1 MKAAQEGSQSLPGR
15 FRGVPDGSTGV
26 SNNPKGLQ
34 DTPRRPQ
41 DGPQDAPRSN
51 SARGHACDYV
61 CALAKSSRK
70 QLCPAKGLTRCSRAA
85 QCEALVSYLAC
96 RGEGQI
102 GGCCGVIAH
111 IRAGLIAR
119 CGPSIV
125 DPSLRSLPLASLTSA
140 CTSWRCIALASCFHG
155 NALHYN
161 ATAFLDFLSLMCLST
176 R

>member
-15 FRGVPDGSTGV
+15 FRGVSDGSTGV
-26 SNNPKGLQ
+26 SNNPKGFQ

-85 QCEALVSYLAC
+85 QGEALVSYIPCAP
-96 RGEGQI
+96 RGRPDRGLLRSYRAYTCWAHCEMRSVD
-102 GGCCGVIAH
+102 CGSFATF
-111 IRAGLIAR
+111 
-119 CGPSIV
+119 PSICV
-125 DPSLRSLPLASLTSA
+125 AHVCLQIL
-140 CTSWRCIALASCFHG
+140 
-155 NALHYN
+155 ALHCSCILFPWQRV
-161 ATAFLDFLSLMCLST
+161 AL
-176 R
+176 

>member
-1 MKAAQEGSQSLPGR
+1 MTAAQEGSRSFPGR
-15 FRGVPDGSTGV
+15 FRGVSDGPTGV

-85 QCEALVSYLAC
+85 QGEALVSYIPCAP
-96 RGEGQI
+96 RGRPDRGLLWSYRAYT
-102 GGCCGVIAH
+102 CWAH
-111 IRAGLIAR
+111 CEMRSVDWRSFATF
-119 CGPSIV
+119 PSTCVAHVCLHI
-125 DPSLRSLPLASLTSA
+125 L
-140 CTSWRCIALASCFHG
+140 
-155 NALHYN
+155 ALHCSCILVPWQRV
-161 ATAFLDFLSLMCLST
+161 AL
-176 R
+176 